1 MLFCDTEQ
9 EAGFK
14 TKNNTAEKYIKQKKK
29 EKKRKRHLV
38 ELVEVVVDVRIR
50 KSMYVMQRQ
59 RRAS

>member
-1 MLFCDTEQ
+1 MNER
-9 EAGFK
+9 K
-14 TKNNTAEKYIKQKKK
+14 KKKK